1 MDLDG
6 YLRFILALV
15 FVLGLIGLL
24 SWAAR
29 RYGLGGRLAASAHGA
44 RRLKVVEVAALDA
57 KHRLV
62 LVRRDRAEHLILI
75 GGASDLV
82 IETGIEGA
90 PEPVPAMRPAENVS

>member
-15 FVLGLIGLL
+15 FVLALIGLL

-29 RYGLGGRLAASAHGA
+29 RYGLGGRLAPSTRGT
-44 RRLKVVEVAALDA
+44 RRLSVVEVTTLDT

-62 LVRRDRAEHLILI
+62 LVRGNEIEHLAMI
-75 GGASDLV
+75 GGPNDIV
-82 IETGIEGA
+82 IEGA
-90 PEPVPAMRPAENVS
+90 PEPVAPPSRTENVS